1 MVFFNKRFSHAI
13 CKKAKQGDFRVQ
25 TQFGGTAEA
34 IQPDKTIL
42 IQAADLLN
50 SITEPLLYARVD
62 GVVTDEGKFLLMEL
76 ELIEPSLS
84 VFSND
89 KACENFYAAL
99 VEILA
104 IKNPINQNE
113 SIYY

>member
-1 MVFFNKRFSHAI
+1 MVFFNKKFSHAI

-34 IQPDKTIL
+34 IQPDEAIL
-42 IQAADLLN
+42 IQATDLIN
-50 SITEPLLYARVD
+50 SIAEPLLYARVD
-62 GVVTDEGKFLLMEL
+62 GVLIDNGRFLLMEL

-84 VFSND
+84 VSSHE

-99 VEILA
+99 VELLA
-104 IKNPINQNE
+104 IENSMPNP
-113 SIYY
+113 